1 MVFVAGLTPMPSGG
15 AGGQLTA
22 AKALLES
29 ELAEYVD
36 FVPVS
41 STMDSVPPPPI
52 WRRAASAG
60 GRLRAF
66 MHRLRGADCALI
78 FSSDGLSLIEK
89 SLMAWLARRCGKGVV
104 LRVSSGNIPRQVEQS
119 TIIASALRLALR
131 SAHVVC
137 AQGPYWRGYFSSFR
151 EAAGKVR
158 EIRNGIVLPA
168 LRVDPGGAS
177 RGATVVFVGW
187 IQEEKGVFD
196 AFRAF
201 EVVTAH
207 LPDAKFVAVGG
218 GRDFAR
224 LAQAV
229 AASPAGARARLTG
242 WLPQDAA
249 LEVVAASGVFLL
261 PSHAEGLPNAL
272 LEAMALGTPVVA
284 TPVGSIPDVVE
295 NGRTGLLAP
304 IGDIDAL
311 AAAVRRIL
319 EDPALGNRLAIEG
332 RRIVEQKHDIEK
344 IWPLYYSA
352 LVDAAASAG
361 RPGSRRPETLS
372 EENEAS
378 HPGRPQGNHRD
389 P

>member
-1 MVFVAGLTPMPSGG
+1 MPSGG

-22 AKALLES
+22 AKALLDS
-29 ELAEYVD
+29 ELAEHVH
-36 FVPVS
+36 FVPIS
-41 STMDSVPPPPI
+41 STMASVPPPPL
-52 WRRAASAG
+52 WKRAVGAGRR
-60 GRLRAF
+60 LLAF
-66 MHRLRGADCALI
+66 VCGLRGADCALI

-104 LRVSSGNIPRQVEQS
+104 LRLSSGNIPRQVQQS
-119 TIIASALRLALR
+119 ICIASALRLALR

-137 AQGPYWRGYFSSFR
+137 AQGPHWQNYFSSFG
-151 EAAGKVR
+151 EATGKVR
-158 EIRNGIVLPA
+158 EIRNGISLPA
-168 LRVDPGGAS
+168 LARNPCGDAPE
-177 RGATVVFVGW
+177 ATVVFVGW

-201 EVVTAH
+201 EAVAEH
-207 LPDAKFVAVGG
+207 SPRARFVAVGD

-224 LAQAV
+224 LAQV
-229 AASPAGARARLTG
+229 LAASPFGVKARLMG
-242 WLPQDAA
+242 WLPSAAA
-249 LEVVAASGVFLL
+249 LDVVAASRVFLL

-295 NGRTGLLAP
+295 DGHSGLLVP
-304 IGDIDAL
+304 VGDIDAL

-319 EDPALGNRLAIEG
+319 EDPALASRLATEG
-332 RRIVEQKHDIEK
+332 RRIVQQNHDIEK

-352 LVDAAASAG
+352 LVDAATSAG
-361 RPGSRRPETLS
+361 RPEAGALRRLNGENEAGQSRRP
-372 EENEAS
+372 
-378 HPGRPQGNHRD
+378 HGKHRG